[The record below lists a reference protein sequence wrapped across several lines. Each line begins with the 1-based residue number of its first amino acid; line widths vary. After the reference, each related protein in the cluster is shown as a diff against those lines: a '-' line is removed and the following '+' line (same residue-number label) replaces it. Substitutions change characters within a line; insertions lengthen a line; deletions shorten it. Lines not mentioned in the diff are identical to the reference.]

1 MKAPS
6 IVFAMLP
13 ESGHLNPSY
22 KLAKALRAR
31 GHDVRYLAIAD
42 VRAQIEAQG
51 FAVEPLYPDLFP
63 SGLLG
68 AEQKLGTLARRRAIT
83 TRYRTLLERL
93 RTDAPLASPPA
104 LLVVDVTQVHFALWA
119 RRVGVPIVLVNTSL
133 PQTRDPGVPPLRS
146 SSPYAASLLARVRP
160 ALEWRRFVAKRQLS
174 AHAADLAGMC
184 PPYELA
190 RREALRLGV
199 AEHDLDSET
208 VYMPQLRG
216 VPELVLCP
224 RAFDFPRAPAPERA
238 YVESIDLSRSEP
250 EFAWGGLSAD
260 KPLIYC
266 ALGGQRYRAGDVP
279 SFFRRLHSVFR
290 TRPQWQLLLA
300 AGQHMASDELDPLP
314 NVAVVERA
322 PQLAVLRRARLMITH
337 GGLGS
342 VKECIMNAVPMLG
355 VPLDVDQPGNVAR
368 VVFHGLGLSAD
379 VRSSS
384 ERALRLTLDRLLST
398 PSFAIC
404 AREMQGRFVREEAGE
419 RGADLVERLLSG
431 TAAPV
436 SATAS

>member
-1 MKAPS
+1 MKASS
-6 IVFAMLP
+6 IVFAMLN

-31 GHDVRYLAIAD
+31 GHDVRYLAIGD

-51 FAVEPLYPDLFP
+51 FEVEPLYPDLFP
-63 SGLLG
+63 SGLLTG
-68 AEQKLGTLARRRAIT
+68 EQQLGTLAKRRAIT
-83 TRYRTLLERL
+83 ARYRTVLSRL
-93 RTDAPLASPPA
+93 RTDAPLARTPS
-104 LLVVDVTQVHFALWA
+104 LLAVDVTQIHFAFWA
-119 RRVGVPIVLVNTSL
+119 RAAGVPVVLVNTSL

-146 SSPYAASLLARVRP
+146 GSPYATSVLARVRP
-160 ALEWRRFVAKRQLS
+160 ALEWQRFVAKRRLS
-174 AHAADLAGMC
+174 ARAADLAGMC

-190 RREALRLGV
+190 RRAARESGV
-199 AEHDLDSET
+199 PEHEIDDHT

-216 VPELVLCP
+216 LPELVLCP
-224 RAFDFPRAPAPERA
+224 AAFDFPRAAAPQRT

-260 KPLIYC
+260 KPLLYC

-279 SFFRRLHSVFR
+279 TFFRRLHGVFR

-368 VVFHGLGLSAD
+368 VVHHGLGLAAD
-379 VRSSS
+379 VRNSS
-384 ERALRLTLDRLLST
+384 ERALRLSLDRLLST
-398 PSFAIC
+398 PSFA
-404 AREMQGRFVREEAGE
+404 ARARDMQARFVREEAGE
-419 RGADLVERLLSG
+419 RGADRVEELLQRN
-431 TAAPV
+431 
-436 SATAS
+436 